1 MALIWNMI
9 EVEYLLHS
17 TNGPL
22 GKYLATKSALVETAA
37 KARCPV
43 DTGRLRSSINWRVE
57 TRDGALCGVIGA
69 SAEYA
74 RFVHD
79 GARGRPPR
87 PFLAEGLQTVMG
99 SNGGW
104 SPWSDK

>member
-1 MALIWNMI
+1 MALVWNMI
-9 EVEYLLHS
+9 EVHHLLKA
-17 TNGPL
+17 TDGPL
-22 GKYLATKSALVETAA
+22 GRHLATVSARVETAA

-43 DTGRLRSSINWRVE
+43 DTGRLRSSINWRLE
-57 TRDGALCGVIGA
+57 TRDGELCGVVGA

-87 PFLAEGLQTVMG
+87 PFLAEGLQAVTG

-104 SPWSDK
+104 APWSDK